1 MQEEQC
7 KFLTHRLNAKAK
19 ESFGKRPFCRKDSR
33 FAAAPMCRFAKCC
46 GCLLRKS
53 VILLW
58 RRIPRYG
65 IITSKLPLA
74 RLRVCKAHVPVLT
87 HRALRTLNRA
97 KPQQVRFCCGR
108 LRRHRGIITSRPP
121 LTPPRALCAHEA
133 GSVISSRAGK
143 PGFCISFYG
152 GIFP

>member
-58 RRIPRYG
+58 LRIPRHG
-65 IITSKLPLA
+65 IITSKLPLT
-74 RLRVCKAHVPVLT
+74 RLSVCAAHAPVLA
-87 HRALRTLNRA
+87 HRALRTLNHA
-97 KPQQVRFCCGR
+97 KPQQVRFCWGR
-108 LRRHRGIITSRPP
+108 FAASWYNRVANYQRKGDVRCLPLSHLITN
-121 LTPPRALCAHEA
+121 
-133 GSVISSRAGK
+133 
-143 PGFCISFYG
+143 
-152 GIFP
+152 